1 MTSTPTVKGA
11 SRIEQAFLESDQR
24 KYYVPCPK
32 CGEFQILMW
41 ANIKW
46 DKDEDD
52 KHLPE
57 TARYVCEHCQDEIK
71 ESDKSRLLLGGEWRA
86 TESQMVLQGFGSM
99 NFIAR
104 GFLGLKWLAHF

>member
-1 MTSTPTVKGA
+1 
-11 SRIEQAFLESDQR
+11 
-24 KYYVPCPK
+24 
-32 CGEFQILMW
+32 MW
-41 ANIKW
+41 ATIKG

-104 GFLGLKWLAHF
+104 GLVGLIWSVPSWKRRNILKRLKFLQIPHSQKVGRSKGTRLKLILY